1 MENKTIISVQ
11 GIAYDYVTSAE
22 TVHAL
27 KNFSYDFECGK
38 TYAIT
43 GRSGSGKSTLLSLLA
58 GFDLPKQGSIHVFGS
73 NIKDIDMEKYRREK
87 LGIIFQSY
95 YLVPHLTVCENIR
108 LSLEISKY
116 PCSDYKKYISS
127 LLNKVGLPSNYIS
140 KDVTRLSSG
149 EQQRVAI
156 ARAIAPEPHVILADE
171 PTGNLDDEN
180 ANIIYSILSELAREG
195 KCVIIV
201 THSQELAAK
210 CDCVLKITDGIYVP

>member
-1 MENKTIISVQ
+1 MENKIVISVHN
-11 GIAYDYVTSAE
+11 IAYDYITSAE

-27 KNFSYDFECGK
+27 KDFSYDFACGK
-38 TYAIT
+38 MYAIT

-58 GFDLPKQGSIHVFGS
+58 GFDLPKTGSIHVWGD
-73 NIKDIDMEKYRREK
+73 NINAIDREEYRRKK

-95 YLVPHLTVCENIR
+95 YLVPHLTVLENIR

-116 PCSDYKKYISS
+116 KCSDYKKYISS
-127 LLNKVGLPSNYIS
+127 LLNKVGLSSNYIS
-140 KDVTRLSSG
+140 KNVTQLSGG

-156 ARAIAPEPHVILADE
+156 ARAIAPNPHVILADE

-180 ANIIYSILSELAREG
+180 ANIIYTILRELATEG

-201 THSQELAAK
+201 THSQELASQ
-210 CDCVLKITDGIYVP
+210 CDYILKITDGIYIP